1 MKIYKIKGNKYF
13 GGVFE
18 VSDETIGIPVGFTRK
33 APPEIPEGKWCLFTN
48 GQWTLTESNGYIA
61 SCARERTTVLRHT
74 KNLFSVK
81 LNKTSSMKRLM
92 TKHDCVALRLHFC
105 K

>member
-48 GQWTLTESNGYIA
+48 GQWTLTDSNP
-61 SCARERTTVLRHT
+61 
-74 KNLFSVK
+74 
-81 LNKTSSMKRLM
+81 
-92 TKHDCVALRLHFC
+92 ALAVQ
-105 K
+105 KD